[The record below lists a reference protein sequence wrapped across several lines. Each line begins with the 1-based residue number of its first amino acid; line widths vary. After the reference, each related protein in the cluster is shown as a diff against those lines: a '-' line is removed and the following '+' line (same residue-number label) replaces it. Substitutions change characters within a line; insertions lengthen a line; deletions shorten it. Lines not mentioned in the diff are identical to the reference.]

1 MILQSGSCQFTHSA
15 SEQFFSQI
23 QMASKGL
30 HSYSSFLHEN
40 RKELAILLLI
50 GAVAGAAYY
59 FFHYSQPQEIIPLE
73 ERGVLDLQQITIN
86 DFQHERKSWKL
97 IGNRALV
104 SEKSNRMRIEKVKI
118 WVYAIDNS
126 SDNFSSENSSSVNNS
141 EQVALYIT
149 ADQGLIEKHDNRV
162 TLSGNVVLWR
172 EDGSEAHTETAIYD
186 AKKEILTIPKPVRML
201 GEGHTMLGS
210 GLTYDVSKGILN
222 LKEPVLVRHDNNT
235 VKNN

>member
-1 MILQSGSCQFTHSA
+1 
-15 SEQFFSQI
+15 
-23 QMASKGL
+23 MASQGL
-30 HSYSSFLHEN
+30 QSYSSFLLEN
-40 RKELAILLLI
+40 RKELAILLLL

-86 DFQHERKSWKL
+86 DYQHEQKSWKL
-97 IGNRALV
+97 IGNRAVV

-118 WVYAIDNS
+118 WVYSVDKSSDNS
-126 SDNFSSENSSSVNNS
+126 SSETSVSVNNPS
-141 EQVALYIT
+141 QQVALYIT
-149 ADQGLIEKHDNRV
+149 ADQGLIENHDNRV

-235 VKNN
+235 VNSN

>member
-1 MILQSGSCQFTHSA
+1 
-15 SEQFFSQI
+15 
-23 QMASKGL
+23 MASQGL
-30 HSYSSFLHEN
+30 QSYSSFLLEN
-40 RKELAILLLI
+40 RKELAILLLL
-50 GAVAGAAYY
+50 GAIAGAAYY

-86 DFQHERKSWKL
+86 DYQHEQKSWKL
-97 IGNRALV
+97 IGNRAVV

-118 WVYAIDNS
+118 WVYAVDNS
-126 SDNFSSENSSSVNNS
+126 SDNYSSETSVSVNNPS
-141 EQVALYIT
+141 QQVALYIT

-186 AKKEILTIPKPVRML
+186 AEKEILTIPKPVRML
-201 GEGHTMLGS
+201 AEGHTMLGS

-235 VKNN
+235 VNSN

>member
-1 MILQSGSCQFTHSA
+1 
-15 SEQFFSQI
+15 
-23 QMASKGL
+23 MASKGL

-97 IGNRALV
+97 IGNRAVV

-118 WVYAIDNS
+118 WVYAVDNS
-126 SDNFSSENSSSVNNS
+126 SSNFSSENSASVNNSS

-235 VKNN
+235 VKSK